1 MFRAPMRRCIAFVVA
16 SVQRQE
22 NFGSL
27 FSGKLRLRDT
37 RNRAT
42 RNPDYF
48 ASDRLDLFLNFVRF
62 CHPSSIKVEGALCH
76 AAASV
81 SGCVNTRVSTMDQLE
96 QMILSLIIGSSIPD
110 FGDQKLC
117 ILNSAF
123 FSTTLAEGSF
133 IKSDNRGMTEIGIH
147 TIETGRIC
155 DSHIRA

>member
-42 RNPDYF
+42 RNPDCF

-81 SGCVNTRVSTMDQLE
+81 SGCVKQQAGMVSRADWQWGISQRSHRLQAGQTMETLPPTQLSQCE
-96 QMILSLIIGSSIPD
+96 IYQVSGS
-110 FGDQKLC
+110 
-117 ILNSAF
+117 
-123 FSTTLAEGSF
+123 
-133 IKSDNRGMTEIGIH
+133 
-147 TIETGRIC
+147 
-155 DSHIRA
+155 